1 MTSGWGLPSSL
12 TGGPSAATARS
23 FLLGLLAL
31 REGLLDRDQLQK
43 ALLKQGELRRFG
55 RHARLGEVFV
65 RLGYLDEARL
75 AEFLELRAALLDH
88 GLSRVPLGLRVV
100 MQGWATPSQV
110 LEALEAREAQ
120 GVRLGELM
128 VQRGWITP
136 AQLEALLAEQA
147 ADHGDDPAD
156 EGARWLAQALS

>member
-65 RLGYLDEARL
+65 RLGYLDEERL
-75 AEFLELRAALLDH
+75 AEFLAVRSALVDH
-88 GLSRVPLGLRVV
+88 GLSRAPLGLRVV
-100 MQGWATPSQV
+100 MHGWATPTQV
-110 LEALEAREAQ
+110 LAALEAREAQ
-120 GVRLGELM
+120 GQRLGELM
-128 VQRGWITP
+128 VQRGWLTP

-147 ADHGDDPAD
+147 AEEAQEALD
-156 EGARWLAQALS
+156 EGARWLEQALS